1 MVDLL
6 NQSHIDLSTS
16 IDDPELKTLIQEAQS
31 LEDQLEALNNQ
42 RILRLSNAAQGEA
55 EAIRQE
61 LDTIEADLKLQL
73 TVKESQISGKY
84 PELIALKDLDSSL
97 TLQQAQQELGD
108 DDLLLQYALGQD
120 HSYLFAIT
128 KTDLTVHPLAG
139 QETLAPLAENFF
151 QTVKNKRPNSQVARD
166 GTCLTQHIFPPAV
179 AQQMQGKRLIIAA
192 DGILHTLPFAAL
204 PTPGRAACEAYSISQ
219 AAQGAASTEMAYE
232 PLLVAQDL
240 GIVNIPSITAIHILR
255 ETVNRQP
262 AIAPKTLAVLANPVF
277 TANDPRMTGTGTAK
291 TCAAAPQATA
301 STAQP
306 SSTDES
312 LPLEVQAA
320 LRSVDLA
327 QLEPLPCTGYEAA
340 QILALV
346 TDPNQKVTALDFAAT
361 QAWIDQSPLDQY
373 QTVHFATHGMV
384 DNERPQFSGLV
395 LSRFDANRQPLEDFY
410 LSLNEIFNLNLNAK
424 LVVLSACET
433 GMGDNVRGEGI
444 IGMARGFMYAGAERI
459 VSSLWKVSDPAT
471 AELMTQF
478 YTAMLNEG
486 ATPAQALQEAQRA
499 MWQAGKLPYYWA
511 AFTLQGEWR

>member
-1 MVDLL
+1 M
-6 NQSHIDLSTS
+6 
-16 IDDPELKTLIQEAQS
+16 TLE
-31 LEDQLEALNNQ
+31 
-42 RILRLSNAAQGEA
+42 
-55 EAIRQE
+55 
-61 LDTIEADLKLQL
+61 
-73 TVKESQISGKY
+73 
-84 PELIALKDLDSSL
+84 
-97 TLQQAQQELGD
+97 QAQQELGD

-277 TANDPRMTGTGTAK
+277 TADDPRMTGTSTAK

-306 SSTDES
+306 SSTDEN
-312 LPLEVQAA
+312 LPLEVQVA

-327 QLEPLPCTGYEAA
+327 QLEPLPCTGYEA
-340 QILALV
+340 
-346 TDPNQKVTALDFAAT
+346 
-361 QAWIDQSPLDQY
+361 
-373 QTVHFATHGMV
+373 
-384 DNERPQFSGLV
+384 ER
-395 LSRFDANRQPLEDFY
+395 
-410 LSLNEIFNLNLNAK
+410 
-424 LVVLSACET
+424 
-433 GMGDNVRGEGI
+433 
-444 IGMARGFMYAGAERI
+444 
-459 VSSLWKVSDPAT
+459 
-471 AELMTQF
+471 
-478 YTAMLNEG
+478 
-486 ATPAQALQEAQRA
+486 
-499 MWQAGKLPYYWA
+499 
-511 AFTLQGEWR
+511 FTLLPTAW

>member
-1 MVDLL
+1 MRNVG
-6 NQSHIDLSTS
+6 
-16 IDDPELKTLIQEAQS
+16 LIQEAQS

-55 EAIRQE
+55 DAIQQE
-61 LDTIEADLKLQL
+61 LDTIEADLKLKL
-73 TVKESQISGKY
+73 TVKESQISDKH

-97 TLQQAQQELGD
+97 TLEQAQQELGD

-120 HSYLFAIT
+120 RSYLFAVT

-139 QETLAPLAENFF
+139 QETIAPLAESFF
-151 QTVKNKRPNSQVARD
+151 QVIMQGETRKSEIVPK
-166 GTCLTQHIFPPAV
+166 GTCLNQYILPPAV
-179 AQQMQGKRLIIAA
+179 VQQMQGKRLIIAA

-204 PTPGRAACEAYSISQ
+204 PTPSLAATSPNSCESG
-219 AAQGAASTEMAYE
+219 QGNLLRNALGFGSNNAENDYT
-232 PLLVAQDL
+232 PLLVTQDL

-262 AIAPKTLAVLANPVF
+262 ATAPKTLAVLANPVF
-277 TANDPRMTGTGTAK
+277 TANDPRMTGTGTVK

-306 SSTDES
+306 SSTDEN

-444 IGMARGFMYAGAERI
+444 LGMARGFMYAGAERI

-486 ATPAQALQEAQRA
+486 ATPAQALQQAQRA